1 MSTTMDLDQIPD
13 KIPTQ
18 GVIALLLAALSATP
32 LWRYL
37 TKRKALDAAQER
49 DRVEHSQEIE
59 LRKVDAAEAEDR
71 KLIRVLEG
79 QIKDL
84 RGEVLRLS
92 GLVDGLIG
100 ERTGDKVTIATQA
113 ARIVAL
119 EADLKRAE
127 AAAEDYRKTAEAAQQ
142 ALIDAGRPAAAQQIG
157 DEISETAEAHTPTR
171 SL

>member
-1 MSTTMDLDQIPD
+1 MDTTMDLDQIPD

-18 GVIALLLAALSATP
+18 GVIALLLAALGATP

-37 TKRKALDAAQER
+37 TKRKTLDAAHER
-49 DRVEHSQEIE
+49 DRAEHSQEIE

-79 QIKDL
+79 QIKEM
-84 RGEVLRLS
+84 RGEIGQLRS
-92 GLVDGLIG
+92 EVNGLRSEG
-100 ERTGDKVTIATQA
+100 THDKITIATQA
-113 ARIVAL
+113 GEIVAL
-119 EADLKRAE
+119 KADLKRAE